1 MTSVGFSLE
10 LASAA
15 LTVHDGLPGQ
25 ALCRHGDAIVLAD
38 ATGLY
43 RVGGSRDLSDADAA
57 GEGVAARFS
66 LPPTDGGL
74 AGPTRLLGV
83 VVEGWVAGEL
93 EVAATSDAGC
103 ELVGLLGP
111 VGLPGAPGRAM
122 ARLGREYGQVWR
134 VTLAAV
140 DGAPFDI
147 GAVSLVL
154 LPLDRRPA

>member
-15 LTVHDGLPGQ
+15 LTVHEGLPGQ

-43 RVGGSRDLSDADAA
+43 RVGAGDADDG